1 MMANWLPQSSLD
13 ELLSLVDPFS
23 HGCLGEHASMISC
36 HASPVAHLIDRR
48 MHTTNQICMDA
59 DANAGVHA
67 VVRKTHN
74 RNKEAH
80 IHTYWNACMC
90 ACMHSRIKA
99 WSEAHTCTLLQ
110 RQKERDADVRLCS
123 YYIWAYK
130 IWLCISTYIYMIF
143 IHSVLSSSAYQV
155 SKYTVILN
163 GDSVLLY
170 IPCRGVSRIRKDR
183 HFLNLRRINLVS
195 C

>member
-36 HASPVAHLIDRR
+36 HASPVAHLIDRC

-67 VVRKTHN
+67 VVRKIHN

-80 IHTYWNACMC
+80 IHTYSNACMC

-99 WSEAHTCTLLQ
+99 WSEAHACTLLQ

-123 YYIWAYK
+123 YYIWAYI
-130 IWLCISTYIYMIF
+130 IWLYISTLYIYIYDF
-143 IHSVLSSSAYQV
+143 YFFHSVLSFVHKLLRVPLLIKCPS
-155 SKYTVILN
+155 IL
-163 GDSVLLY
+163 SFLMETQCYY
-170 IPCRGVSRIRKDR
+170 IFHVGVYPE
-183 HFLNLRRINLVS
+183 
-195 C
+195 